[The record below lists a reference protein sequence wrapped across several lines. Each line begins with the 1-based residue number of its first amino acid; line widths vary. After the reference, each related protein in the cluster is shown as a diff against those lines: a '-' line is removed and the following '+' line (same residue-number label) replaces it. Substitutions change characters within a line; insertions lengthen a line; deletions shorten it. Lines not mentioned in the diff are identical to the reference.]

1 MAKFTFIG
9 KPSGNGECFAFE
21 VSEETYKAVC
31 GEERWKE
38 EIQYRKEMKVDN
50 FDIDERWL
58 IYPDSLFHGKK
69 KINVEITISEII

>member
-1 MAKFTFIG
+1 MNIKFTG

-21 VSEETYKAVC
+21 VSEDVYKNLL

-38 EIQYRKEMKVDN
+38 EVEYRNSMKSDN

-58 IYPDSLFHGKK
+58 IYPDSLFTGKK
-69 KINVEITISEII
+69 KINVEITIKAAS